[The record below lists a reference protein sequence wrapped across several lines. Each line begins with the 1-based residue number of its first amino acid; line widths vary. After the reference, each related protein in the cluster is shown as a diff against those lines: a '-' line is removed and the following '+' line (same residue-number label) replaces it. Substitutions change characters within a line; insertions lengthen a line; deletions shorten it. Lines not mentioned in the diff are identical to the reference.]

1 MKSLLRESPL
11 RSRFARLLAPIPFLL
26 IVALGASAQGAKT
39 VKFGIDVLREE
50 GFRSLAGKRV
60 GLVANPASVDA
71 NLTPTAELFKKQ
83 GQFKLVAM
91 FGPEHGIYG
100 DEYAGDKVADRR
112 DPDTGIPIYSLY
124 GKTRKP
130 TPEMLKDL
138 DVLVI
143 DLQDIGSRS
152 YTYISTMK
160 VCMEA
165 AAEQRKDLVI
175 LDRPNP
181 LGGVRVE
188 GPGLKKGFESFV
200 GLIDVPYVHGMTMG
214 ELAQYVRRQSFP
226 EFEQL
231 RVVKMEG
238 WRREMVWQ
246 DTGREWVPTSP
257 HLPKAETCAAY
268 AATGILGELYVI
280 SNGVGYTLPFEIVGA
295 PWVNG
300 ASLADALN
308 EHWRNPMA
316 YYAPRSSTRPS
327 PRPVTAPPVDRSD
340 APAGVRFRAVRFKP
354 FYATFKTE
362 ACQGVQVHVD
372 PRTAGTLVEVNYRLL
387 QALDAKKILA
397 QAEKRHDM
405 FDKVSGSDEIRLA
418 LSGGRSPEP
427 IFEAWK
433 RACGEFREARRSA
446 LLYP

>member
-1 MKSLLRESPL
+1 LFRPLAFVLVAISLT
-11 RSRFARLLAPIPFLL
+11 A
-26 IVALGASAQGAKT
+26 VAQPRT
-39 VKFGIDVLREE
+39 PVKFGIDVLREE
-50 GFRSLAGKRV
+50 GFKPLAGKRV

-71 NLTPTAELFKKQ
+71 NLTPTSDLFKKQ
-83 GQFKLVAM
+83 SAFKLVSM

-130 TPEMLKDL
+130 TPEMLRDL
-138 DVLVI
+138 DVLVL

-165 AAEQRKDLVI
+165 AAEQRKELVI

-181 LGGVRVE
+181 LSGVRVE

-214 ELAQYVRRQSFP
+214 ELAQYVQRQSFP
-226 EFEQL
+226 EYKQL

-268 AATGILGELYVI
+268 AATGVLGELYVI

-308 EHWRNPMA
+308 GHWRDPMA
-316 YYAPRSSTRPS
+316 YYAPRSSTRPAAKAVSAPEVARS
-327 PRPVTAPPVDRSD
+327 PAPE
-340 APAGVRFRAVRFKP
+340 GVRFRAVRFKP

-362 ACQGVQVHVD
+362 PCQGVQVHVD

-405 FDKVSGSDEIRLA
+405 FDKVSGSDEVRLA
-418 LSGGRSPEP
+418 LSQGRPLEP

-433 RACGEFREARRSA
+433 RACGEFNEARKPF